1 MTRELDS
8 PLHPGTYNKGLDI
21 FSKQG
26 TFIVKKHI
34 EKLHTWT
41 TSVHLG
47 SESKFLVWIAK
58 GDRENIGSA
67 QDINTK

>member
-1 MTRELDS
+1 MLLSYFQQAGSLYT
-8 PLHPGTYNKGLDI
+8 P
-21 FSKQG
+21 
-26 TFIVKKHI
+26 VKRTD
-34 EKLHTWT
+34 ELHTWT

-67 QDINTK
+67 QDINTKQLIMRPNTALLVL